1 MKGNKQK
8 NPIVVAV
15 IPREDTVLMARRANP
30 EKGKGGVRLEWVF
43 PGGVLR
49 VGESREACVKREVR
63 EETGYEVEPVRLI
76 SYRMQPDMG
85 RIIFYY
91 LCRLVHPE
99 PVAKPSEP
107 YEIAEIRWIPTKKLL
122 SLIKT
127 SVDPLVLK
135 ELGLA

>member
-8 NPIVVAV
+8 NPIVVGIIPKGDAV
-15 IPREDTVLMARRANP
+15 VMVRRANP
-30 EKGKGGVRLEWVF
+30 EEGEGGVRLELVF

-76 SYRMQPDMG
+76 SYRMQPEMR

-99 PVAKPSEP
+99 PVTNPSEP
-107 YEIAEIRWIPTKKLL
+107 YEIAEVLLVPIKKLQ

-127 SVDPLVLK
+127 SIDPLVLK
-135 ELGLA
+135 ELGLG